1 MKLGSLDFPSFQ
13 RLEGR
18 QFEIFPFTVVLVLS
32 AISACPDVQDAVL
45 ERLRTLCDKDV
56 DPKVRIRGSVQ
67 YKRRHLKYVGLI

>member
-1 MKLGSLDFPSFQ
+1 MKLGSLDFPFFQ